1 VTTTQ
6 DTTGTGAEAVGN
18 WGRWGADDERGTLN
32 LLTPDVVLAATRVPK
47 TGTVYHLGLPIQ
59 REGVPI
65 FEYRGAPQRLTLTSQ
80 TDSGMYDAYGAAPGV
95 GANEDVLVLASHS
108 ITHMDALC
116 HVFADHK
123 HYNGYEA
130 GSFASHTGAP
140 RCGIEK
146 TGGFAG
152 RGVLLDIAALQGVDW
167 VDPGYTIT
175 SADLEAARQAQDVE
189 VRQGD
194 ILLVNTGWLRRFAQL
209 PDQKDPGFE
218 QPGLGYDA
226 CDFVLD
232 HDIAAL
238 GADNAAIEV
247 IPFDRNVFLGVHI
260 ELLVKAGITLM
271 EHLRLEQMAA
281 DRCYESLFTVGPLL
295 VTGATGSPIN
305 PIAIG

>member
-6 DTTGTGAEAVGN
+6 SGTSDADQVGN

-32 LLTPDVVLAATRVPK
+32 LLTPEVVLAATQVPK
-47 TGTVYHLGLPIQ
+47 TGKVYHLGLPIQ

-80 TDSGMYDAYGAAPGV
+80 TDSAMYDGYGAAPGV
-95 GANEDVLVLASHS
+95 GAHEDVLVLASHS

-123 HYNGYEA
+123 LYNGYDA
-130 GSFASHTGAP
+130 NSFASYAGSPH
-140 RCGIEK
+140 CGIEK

-152 RGVLLDIAALQGVDW
+152 RGLLLDIAALQGVDW
-167 VDPGYTIT
+167 VEPGYTIT
-175 SADLEAARQAQDVE
+175 AADLEAAAQAQGVE
-189 VRQGD
+189 VRQAD
-194 ILLVNTGWLRRFAQL
+194 ILLVNTGWLKRFMQL
-209 PDQKDPGFE
+209 PNQKEPGYE

-226 CDFVLD
+226 CDFVRD
-232 HDIAAL
+232 HDVAAV
-238 GADNAAIEV
+238 GSDNAAIEV

-260 ELLVKAGITLM
+260 ELLVKGGITLL
-271 EHLRLEQMAA
+271 EHLRLEEMAA